1 MRHFYTFLVAILFTS
16 LGYGQTQ
23 IYTLDFDGN
32 GSYTTSSP
40 ENIGSTSDYW
50 GVTDGTNINATFSGS
65 TFSGNNFFAAQD
77 FDGLSGLS
85 ATESITISGISI
97 ANYINLQIR
106 VYIAEDDDG
115 SAQDW
120 DADSQLLI
128 NYDIDSNGFQNGIHV
143 QSVGG
148 TNTEP
153 AIDSDYNGAGD
164 SPTITDSWTQ
174 YTFNIV
180 QTGNSMDIVIT
191 FDGLDAGDED
201 IAIDDIEIWGD
212 LVGGSSPTV
221 GFDNATSSENETN
234 TTFTS
239 SNIPITV
246 SNYDGNQ
253 IDIDVNVTGGTAE
266 VGDYTFT
273 SPTSLS
279 FTADGTQNI
288 TIDINDDADFDDE
301 TVELTITETSSVTG
315 LVISQATHTV
325 TIIDDEVAPP
335 VTTIALQD
343 FDSGSPEWDY
353 TTDPVEN
360 SPACVSG
367 DDVWN
372 VVSSLGNL
380 TVPNSTGNFF
390 GGQDLAGATGC
401 GTSGVGTIDF
411 VSVDVSDFTGVTLS
425 FDYEVD
431 GFNSG
436 ADELSYIVTF
446 DSTPEAEVFL
456 CDGCNQQDVEGT
468 VNINIPNGTQTVS
481 LQVRA
486 QFDGGSD
493 YFGVDNFK
501 VEGVFNGLVYSDGV
515 WSPAAPSPATGALDA
530 LVLNGTYN
538 VTSNIAINNMVVKP
552 GSNVDIDSG
561 IVVTSNSLT
570 MESTSSSYSS
580 LINNGT
586 IIGTTTYNRYTNVVG
601 TGATGTGGNDLI
613 SVPLHPFGG
622 QTFNSFLTL
631 GTPANSTKLASQTII
646 VTTYAFGPY
655 NNTASVPDYEN
666 YDSNSTD
673 VLEVAQ
679 GYRAATTTGE
689 TLTFTGDALQAN
701 QTIMLT
707 NPVAGG
713 SQWNL
718 IGNPF
723 ASYVDAQAWLST
735 NGAFLDPTAIAI
747 YGYNSGTYSGGDQT
761 TGNFTIING
770 TSNNTLN
777 IAPGQAFFVAAD
789 TGDISGNA
797 GTVIFAGNSGFPADM
812 RTTTGSD
819 DFIEGRNSTNH
830 HLKLKLNGTT
840 SETTSFYFNDNSTR
854 GLDPGFDAATL
865 DAFTSEHLLYSHLVE
880 DNTGRSMAINSL
892 SLEDMLDVT
901 IPLGVN
907 SNQGEEITFSIDT
920 STLPN
925 GIDVYLDDNVANT
938 STLLN
943 SNDYMVTPSVDL
955 NGTGRF
961 YLRLGDSALSVPTAI
976 FDQIDI
982 FTNRTEKTVVIS
994 GELPESSV
1002 AHIYDLQGRQVLST
1016 ALDTALRTQRINI
1029 SDLST
1034 GVYVVKVSNNTSSK
1048 SQKVILN

>member
-16 LGYGQTQ
+16 FGFGQIISQYVETNSGTTPKG
-23 IYTLDFDGN
+23 IEIWNNT
-32 GSYTTSSP
+32 GSD
-40 ENIGSTSDYW
+40 I
-50 GVTDGTNINATFSGS
+50 IFSGS
-65 TFSGNNFFAAQD
+65 N
-77 FDGLSGLS
+77 
-85 ATESITISGISI
+85 
-97 ANYINLQIR
+97 NLQISQGTNGGACSA
-106 VYIAEDDDG
+106 IASTNTTSGTLVAGEVWIIGTSDIISYVTTNGSDVSGTTTYNFGFNGDDALEVRLGGTLIDMFGTCGTDPG
-115 SAQDW
+115 SAWSGSGVSTANQNIE
-120 DADSQLLI
+120 LL
-128 NYDIDSNGFQNGIHV
+128 NSVTTGNTGGFTDPSTRFSTV
-143 QSVGG
+143 S
-148 TNTEP
+148 TTP
-153 AIDSDYNGAGD
+153 ATLPAGLAGFGNAPSAPSANPSIGFD
-164 SPTITDSWTQ
+164 SPTST
-174 YTFNIV
+174 
-180 QTGNSMDIVIT
+180 
-191 FDGLDAGDED
+191 
-201 IAIDDIEIWGD
+201 
-212 LVGGSSPTV
+212 
-221 GFDNATSSENETN
+221 ENETN

-266 VGDYTFT
+266 AGDYTFT

-288 TIDINDDADFDDE
+288 TIDINADADFDDE

-325 TIIDDEVAPP
+325 TILDDDTPP
-335 VTTIALQD
+335 L
-343 FDSGSPEWDY
+343 
-353 TTDPVEN
+353 
-360 SPACVSG
+360 
-367 DDVWN
+367 
-372 VVSSLGNL
+372 
-380 TVPNSTGNFF
+380 PNIVINEI
-390 GGQDLAGATGC
+390 LA
-401 GTSGVGTIDF
+401 D
-411 VSVDVSDFTGVTLS
+411 
-425 FDYEVD
+425 
-431 GFNSG
+431 
-436 ADELSYIVTF
+436 
-446 DSTPEAEVFL
+446 
-456 CDGCNQQDVEGT
+456 
-468 VNINIPNGTQTVS
+468 PNGTD
-481 LQVRA
+481 A
-486 QFDGGSD
+486 NGDGFDDATEDEFVELVNNDITAVDITGYTLSDALGVKHVFGSIVLPAGGSVVV
-493 YFGVDNFK
+493 FGGGTPTGISGAS
-501 VEGVFNGLVYSDGV
+501 EIAS
-515 WSPAAPSPATGALDA
+515 TGALQLNNGGDTVTLEDTSSNVIASYTYGSEGGDDQSLGRSEDLFGGFVQHLSIDA
-530 LVLNGTYN
+530 NPVAASPGLHNRAGVAFSTPTWKGFVDTDWSNSANWGSGSVPGAGDDIVILSVNNIATIGSSITVNSVTTNPGANLIVSSGGTLNASN
-538 VTSNIAINNMVVKP
+538 VT
-552 GSNVDIDSG
+552 
-561 IVVTSNSLT
+561 LR
-570 MESTSSSYSS
+570 STSSSFSS
-580 LINNGT
+580 LISDGSINSSIAYDRFVNE
-586 IIGTTTYNRYTNVVG
+586 VG

-613 SVPLHPFGG
+613 SLPLFPSGG
-622 QTFNSFLTL
+622 LTFDTFLTL
-631 GTPANSTKLASQTII
+631 GSPTNATKLASQTTIA
-646 VTTYAFGPY
+646 TTYAFGPY
-655 NNTASVPDYEN
+655 NNGAPVPDYEN

-673 VLEVAQ
+673 ALVVAK
-679 GYRAATTTGE
+679 GYRVATTTGE
-689 TLTFTGDALQAN
+689 ALTFTGDALQAN

-735 NGAFLDPTAIAI
+735 NGAILDPTAIAI
-747 YGYNSGTYSGGDQT
+747 YGYNSGTYSGSDQT
-761 TGNFTIING
+761 IGNFTIING

-797 GTVIFAGNSGFPADM
+797 GTVVFAGNSGFPADM
-812 RTTTGSD
+812 RTTTGDD
-819 DFIEGRNSTNH
+819 DFIEGRNSINH

-840 SETTSFYFNDNSTR
+840 SETTSFYFNDHSTR

-943 SNDYMVTPSVDL
+943 SSDYTVTPSVDL

-1034 GVYVVKVSNNTSSK
+1034 GVYVVKVSNNTASK

>member
-16 LGYGQTQ
+16 FGFGQT
-23 IYTLDFDGN
+23 IYDADFSNDGD
-32 GSYTTSSP
+32 GFPAHTTSSP
-40 ENIGSTSDYW
+40 PAAGPASAGPFGLAPNAWTLSYVNTPA
-50 GVTDGTNINATFSGS
+50 TDGTSNTFEVVGGELQSDDWGGQGIFTSQAIDVSGTSTVDISATGVNSGANDGDFTYFYILDGGTRVETSIGVTSNGNPVNYSIVGLDVSGASTLEVGFEFSENG
-65 TFSGNNFFAAQD
+65 SGN
-77 FDGLSGLS
+77 G
-85 ATESITISGISI
+85 
-97 ANYINLQIR
+97 
-106 VYIAEDDDG
+106 
-115 SAQDW
+115 
-120 DADSQLLI
+120 
-128 NYDIDSNGFQNGIHV
+128 YDISQFTV
-143 QSVGG
+143 TSVGG
-148 TNTEP
+148 GSN
-153 AIDSDYNGAGD
+153 
-164 SPTITDSWTQ
+164 PTI
-174 YTFNIV
+174 
-180 QTGNSMDIVIT
+180 
-191 FDGLDAGDED
+191 
-201 IAIDDIEIWGD
+201 
-212 LVGGSSPTV
+212 
-221 GFDNATSSENETN
+221 GFDSATSTENETN

-266 VGDYTFT
+266 AGDYSFT

-335 VTTIALQD
+335 VTTVAFQS
-343 FDSGSPEWDY
+343 FEGADSWNY
-353 TTDPVEN
+353 TTNPATFEEPGAVWSVVDNTFN
-360 SPACVSG
+360 SFGTIPSDG
-367 DDVWN
+367 I
-372 VVSSLGNL
+372 
-380 TVPNSTGNFF
+380 NFF
-390 GGQDLAGATGC
+390 GIQDLESTN
-401 GTSGVGTIDF
+401 GTSGFGSIDF
-411 VSVDVSDFTGVTLS
+411 KTLYVAGLS
-425 FDYEVD
+425 NVVVRFDYEVD
-431 GFNSG
+431 GFDSDDDMKYELFEDNISQG
-436 ADELSYIVTF
+436 EVVFVDGFSNLNADGTIEINVT
-446 DSTPEAEVFL
+446 P
-456 CDGCNQQDVEGT
+456 GT
-468 VNINIPNGTQTVS
+468 TSIRLVVS
-481 LQVRA
+481 VR
-486 QFDGGSD
+486 QNGGSD
-493 YFGVDNFK
+493 Y
-501 VEGVFNGLVYSDGV
+501 
-515 WSPAAPSPATGALDA
+515 GALDNFRVEG
-530 LVLNGTYN
+530 LYSGLTYAN
-538 VTSNIAINNMVVKP
+538 ATWTPSAP
-552 GSNVDIDSG
+552 D
-561 IVVTSNSLT
+561 
-570 MESTSSSYSS
+570 
-580 LINNGT
+580 
-586 IIGTTTYNRYTNVVG
+586 GTTGSSDALIVNGEYTVSGTTELNDVLVNPAASVIVPTSTTLNANTITLESDSRGFANLISNGSINSSIAYNRFVSEVG

-613 SVPLHPFGG
+613 SLPLFPSGG
-622 QTFNSFLTL
+622 LTFDTFLTL
-631 GTPANSTKLASQTII
+631 GSPTNATKLASQTTIA
-646 VTTYAFGPY
+646 TTYAFGPY
-655 NNTASVPDYEN
+655 NNETPVPDYEN

-673 VLEVAQ
+673 ALVVAK
-679 GYRAATTTGE
+679 GYRVATTTGE

-735 NGAFLDPTAIAI
+735 NGSILDPTAIAI
-747 YGYNSGTYSGGDQT
+747 YGYNSGTYSGSDQT

-789 TGDISGNA
+789 TGDLSGNA
-797 GTVIFAGNSGFPADM
+797 GTVVFAGNSGFPADM
-812 RTTTGSD
+812 RTTTGDD

-907 SNQGEEITFSIDT
+907 ANQGEEITFSIDT

-943 SNDYMVTPSVDL
+943 SNDYTVTPSVDL

-961 YLRLGDSALSVPTAI
+961 YLRLGDSALSAPTAI

-1016 ALDTALRTQRINI
+1016 DLDTALRTQRINI

-1034 GVYVVKVSNNTSSK
+1034 GIYVVKVSNNTASK